1 MVVCLQMEALCDS
14 VILEEPPKHAG
25 VICVAVHFTDVGDGP
40 GVGVDDVVLPDGAV
54 SHGHVLARI
63 LSQGQLE
70 EGDGEKQPACGHFVT
85 LDFSS
90 RFTLNLSSIV
100 LLH

>member
-14 VILEEPPKHAG
+14 VILEEPPKHAS
-25 VICVAVHFTDVGDGP
+25 VVCDTIRCTDIGDRP
-40 GVGVDDVVLPDGAV
+40 GVGADDVVLPEGAV

-70 EGDGEKQPACGHFVT
+70 EGDGQKHPTCRHFV
-85 LDFSS
+85 
-90 RFTLNLSSIV
+90 NLSSTES
-100 LLH
+100 